1 MGCGLLLL
9 LAAPPAGRAGIQV
22 SGAVGGV
29 IGRTSEAFRM
39 LGFNFDF
46 WPSTKAKWGT
56 CGVLSSALTDP
67 LLLDLAARLN
77 GSMLRIGGSPAD
89 FMVYDVFQGAC
100 SAANLNSTQPTLGPD
115 GKPHGYFCPIWDQV
129 AGQCLTMD
137 RWAQVWGRQPL
148 LLPPPSA
155 SPRAAVWPVITYL
168 VQCSVFWARND
179 HGHETEKRPRQIN
192 AFARSAGL
200 HIAFDLNGCCEHASA
215 GSAQK
220 PKRASASR

>member
-1 MGCGLLLL
+1 VWCGLLLLL
-9 LAAPPAGRAGIQV
+9 LAAPQV
-22 SGAVGGV
+22 SGTVGGV

-100 SAANLNSTQPTLGPD
+100 SATNLNSTQPTLGPD

-137 RWAQVWGRQPL
+137 RWAQVYGGGNCFS
-148 LLPPPSA
+148 PPP
-155 SPRAAVWPVITYL
+155 PPYQPVHVRVWPVITVL
-168 VQCSVFWARND
+168 VQCSVFWARDD
-179 HGHETEKRPRQIN
+179 HGHETAAADQRLRTQRRPAHRVRPQ
-192 AFARSAGL
+192 RML
-200 HIAFDLNGCCEHASA
+200 
-215 GSAQK
+215 
-220 PKRASASR
+220 